1 MIKEIFNLVLSASQL
16 PDSTGPE
23 KKAIV
28 MAQIKELDIPGYDED
43 VASMAVDI
51 AVRVYKCPE
60 TKNYCWK
67 PKHVVEKNSLN
78 KKKCLDRSTAMVVTR
93 MGSQ

>member
-28 MAQIKELDIPGYDED
+28 MSQLKDLDIPGYDED

-51 AVRVYKCPE
+51 AVRIYKCPE
-60 TKNYCWK
+60 TKKLLLETKTCCR
-67 PKHVVEKNSLN
+67 
-78 KKKCLDRSTAMVVTR
+78 KKFFK
-93 MGSQ
+93 